1 MRITR
6 IEIQGP
12 KGQATLRLDYDTG
25 APKVRVNG
33 WAGALTREPFDDW
46 ARCNNADE
54 IAAMARRLQTRLD
67 GHAGT
72 AGDVAAYRTLLEQMA

>member
-12 KGQATLRLDYDTG
+12 TGQATIWLDG
-25 APKVRVNG
+25 PNVIRVNG
-33 WAGALTREPFDDW
+33 WAGPTTREQFADHARRNDD
-46 ARCNNADE
+46 E
-54 IAAMARRLQTRLD
+54 LAALARRLQIRLD

-72 AGDVAAYRTLLEQMA
+72 AGDVAAYHTLLEHMA